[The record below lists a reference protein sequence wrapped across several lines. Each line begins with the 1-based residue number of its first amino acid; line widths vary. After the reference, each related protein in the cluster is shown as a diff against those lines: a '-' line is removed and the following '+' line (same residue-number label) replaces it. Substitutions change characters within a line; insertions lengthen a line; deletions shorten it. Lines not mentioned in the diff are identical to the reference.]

1 MKGSS
6 IGVDS
11 KDYQVFQ
18 CLNAKFDIGATS
30 ETNVLTGNESFVWR
44 WDMLNVILSFNEEI
58 FQWKE

>member
-30 ETNVLTGNESFVWR
+30 ETNVLTGNESFV
-44 WDMLNVILSFNEEI
+44 
-58 FQWKE
+58 